1 MMLSSYCLL
10 VKQDGCAVGG
20 WGGPVGLCPGRREQQ
35 SAGSR
40 LEPLAPQVLV
50 AGTSEAPR

>member
-20 WGGPVGLCPGRREQQ
+20 WGGAGGTVPGEEGAAERWVPAGATR
-35 SAGSR
+35 STGAGSGN
-40 LEPLAPQVLV
+40 Q
-50 AGTSEAPR
+50 